1 MVPEKIAA
9 CGLYQSVII
18 RVDATTRQNLLKLYF
33 KLVTDDYPMV
43 RRASATNLPRLIDL
57 LTEFTEHNPND
68 VNKITNED
76 WEIISKMFQH
86 LITDDQDLVKFLSV
100 DVLISILEFSGKF
113 MNTVLMLISY
123 LVH

>member
-1 MVPEKIAA
+1 MIILWLEELVPPI
-9 CGLYQSVII
+9 Y
-18 RVDATTRQNLLKLYF
+18 
-33 KLVTDDYPMV
+33 
-43 RRASATNLPRLIDL
+43 PRLIDL

-100 DVLISILEFSGKF
+100 DVLISILEFFENS
-113 MNTVLMLISY
+113 
-123 LVH
+123 